1 MPDFADAL
9 VSIQGREQ
17 LVHMLA
23 YSVRCPEVAWFA
35 IERLNPLDFDESTQ
49 LDFMIVWHISKMYW
63 TEYGQVPPQ
72 HYLRSMS
79 VSVLWQRGYQEP
91 VYHEGVRRLV
101 DSIYALQDLSNND
114 YGKKLL
120 HAFFND
126 IFLKELKALSEQP
139 ADRTDII
146 EEVAQRHRRL
156 SVSEIEQV
164 DPFDLTVKP
173 TFPKRTPTGTTFF
186 DLLLGGGL
194 LPAETIGLLGPSGG
208 GKTLLALQISCSLA
222 ERQHY
227 VEYFTYEQPAKDLQP
242 RVLSC
247 AAKVSSTKI
256 LGKTWDQMDS
266 TSRQKIEEHATQRK
280 AYLNLLDR
288 SSEGCSISEIAGHI
302 DKRIRLGKKPM
313 LVVIDWIWPLVVRM
327 TARSDRRGV
336 DERKLLMAA
345 MEDIKSLASETGVCF
360 LVVHQLSTEVV
371 KKSPG
376 KKPQWFNSAEAGSF
390 AWFLPYCFAIGTAD
404 PNGYC
409 WLVGSKARNNATK
422 EVMLRLNGEYNRFQ
436 ATDKSMVFDVARQ
449 EFVNQDDVGK
459 MPGMPG
465 KVTPADG
472 EEDEPPDADSEDHIA
487 GIGGLQA

>member
-1 MPDFADAL
+1 MPELSAAL
-9 VSIQGREQ
+9 TGISSRDMLIQTCAYAIRCPDVAQIAVEQ
-17 LVHMLA
+17 LSPV
-23 YSVRCPEVAWFA
+23 
-35 IERLNPLDFDESTQ
+35 DFDESTQ
-49 LDFMIVWHISKMYW
+49 LDFMTVWHVARLYW
-63 TEYGQVPPQ
+63 IEYTRIPPH
-72 HYLRSMS
+72 HYLRDMS
-79 VSVLWQRGYQEP
+79 VAVLVQRGYQEP

-101 DSIYALQDLSNND
+101 DSIYALQDLSNSD

-139 ADRTDII
+139 GDRAEIADEISKRN
-146 EEVAQRHRRL
+146 RRL

-164 DPFDLTVKP
+164 DPFDLAIKP
-173 TFPKRTPTGTTFF
+173 VFPKRTPTGTTFF

-280 AYLNLLDR
+280 TYLNLLDR

-302 DKRIRLGKKPM
+302 DKRVRLGKKPM

-472 EEDEPPDADSEDHIA
+472 EEDEPPGADSEDHIA